1 MCPYY
6 CQNLASA
13 NQFKIPGGLYNYGAT
28 EKNQASS
35 WGFSFQNA
43 RAKLSEMAEISQT
56 SAQLLIFSGFS
67 VSKIILVRPGK

>member
-1 MCPYY
+1 MDHKYFERILVMCPYY

-35 WGFSFQNA
+35 
-43 RAKLSEMAEISQT
+43 
-56 SAQLLIFSGFS
+56 
-67 VSKIILVRPGK
+67 

>member
-35 WGFSFQNA
+35 
-43 RAKLSEMAEISQT
+43 
-56 SAQLLIFSGFS
+56 
-67 VSKIILVRPGK
+67 